1 MGVCLVFSGFG
12 YMGRGQLL
20 NGLRNKFGNFRHRDH
35 APADHSVHIED
46 FSTDHHD
53 PFVSDAPAHHRWL
66 LTTCV
71 AGVTGCLIVS
81 GAIIG
86 LFGDQSNAGVALA
99 SVQPGDV
106 NHSELWQR
114 PSVSTKGDFNGQ
126 VAQAV
131 AMRPL
136 QPTSVA
142 FKPKDE
148 PAEGSNVL
156 LEATGLTTAS
166 LTQYPQ
172 VDEEDLPYN
181 QGTQPYVLDG
191 ALGAPTIDDSNIT
204 TISKTPPAEPTDE
217 TIILGEGDTL
227 AGKLRELGIS
237 PRTTEALTSALEP
250 VFPAKLFR
258 AGQHFVVTLDRQ
270 QDFFGNEVIYPVQV
284 VFSPGPKEDI
294 FIEADEDGRFI
305 ARIDGAADGAT
316 SRYASAP
323 YLVAKGKVSSS
334 LYATAVDKGVPDYII
349 NQMIKAFSFDIDF
362 QRQVKAGDDF
372 EMFYGEPLSG
382 SSKNRKV
389 LHFAKLNVRG
399 KPKTYFRFTTS
410 DGKTGYYDEKGRS
423 ASRSLMRTP
432 ISGARISSGFGM
444 RRHPIL
450 GYSKM
455 HTGMDF
461 AVPRGTPIRAAGA
474 GVVKHAAWRGAYGRT
489 VMIKHTNGYTTLY
502 AHMSRVASGL
512 KKGHRVQQGQ
522 VIGYVGS
529 TGRSTGPHLH
539 YEVRRGKKPIN
550 PRRIKTA
557 GSTKLTGKDL
567 ERFKRHKTKII
578 AMAKR
583 APAAARYAQADNQ

>member
-1 MGVCLVFSGFG
+1 
-12 YMGRGQLL
+12 
-20 NGLRNKFGNFRHRDH
+20 
-35 APADHSVHIED
+35 
-46 FSTDHHD
+46 
-53 PFVSDAPAHHRWL
+53 
-66 LTTCV
+66 
-71 AGVTGCLIVS
+71 
-81 GAIIG
+81 
-86 LFGDQSNAGVALA
+86 
-99 SVQPGDV
+99 
-106 NHSELWQR
+106 
-114 PSVSTKGDFNGQ
+114 
-126 VAQAV
+126 
-131 AMRPL
+131 
-136 QPTSVA
+136 
-142 FKPKDE
+142 
-148 PAEGSNVL
+148 VL
-156 LEATGLTTAS
+156 LEAASVTTAS
-166 LTQYPQ
+166 LSQYLQ

-181 QGTQPYVLDG
+181 QTTQPYVLDG
-191 ALGAPTIDDSNIT
+191 SLGGQPLDESNIT

-217 TIILGEGDTL
+217 TIIIGEGETL
-227 AGKLRELGIS
+227 GAKLRELGIS
-237 PRTTEALTSALEP
+237 PRTAEALTSALEP
-250 VFPAKLFR
+250 VFPSALFR

-284 VFSPGPKEDI
+284 VFSPGPNEDI

-305 ARIDGAADGAT
+305 ARIDGAADGAK

-323 YLVAKGKVSSS
+323 HLFAKGKVTSS

-382 SSKNRKV
+382 SSKKRKV
-389 LHFAKLNVRG
+389 LHYAKLNVRG
-399 KPKTYFRFTTS
+399 TPKTYYRFTTA
-410 DGKTGYYDEKGRS
+410 DGNTGYFDEKGHS

-450 GYSKM
+450 GYTKM

-461 AVPRGTPIRAAGA
+461 AVPYGTPIRAAGS

-489 VMIKHTNGYTTLY
+489 VMIKHSSGYTTLY

-512 KKGHRVQQGQ
+512 KKGHRVKQGQ
-522 VIGYVGS
+522 VVGYVGS
-529 TGRSTGPHLH
+529 SGRSTGPHLH

-557 GSTKLTGKDL
+557 GFTKLKGKDL
-567 ERFKRHKTKII
+567 ERFKRHKNKIL

-583 APAAARYAQADNQ
+583 APTSARFAQADNQ